1 MVLWELLGS
10 SMINM
15 NEMQQVED
23 AQYEEIAETIQ
34 RVKKIHRRYWNL
46 EG

>member
-10 SMINM
+10 SMINTK
-15 NEMQQVED
+15 EMQQVED

-34 RVKKIHRRYWNL
+34 RVKKVHRRYWKFKD
-46 EG
+46 